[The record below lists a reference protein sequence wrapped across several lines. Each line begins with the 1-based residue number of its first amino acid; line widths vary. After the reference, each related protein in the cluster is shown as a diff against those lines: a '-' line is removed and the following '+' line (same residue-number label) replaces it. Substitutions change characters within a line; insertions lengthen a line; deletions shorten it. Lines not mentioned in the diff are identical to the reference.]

1 MINASRPRQR
11 RLDQRPP
18 PVVNDRL
25 AHLPDSAL
33 RPGDVASCYV
43 DPAAAAKLP
52 GWQAKFGIER
62 MCADHGR
69 WQAQNPQG
77 FKAA

>member
-11 RLDQRPP
+11 RFDQRPP

-25 AHLPDSAL
+25 AHLPDSA
-33 RPGDVASCYV
+33 RRSGDVASCYA

-52 GWQAKFGIER
+52 GWQVKFGIER
-62 MCADHGR
+62 MCTDHWR